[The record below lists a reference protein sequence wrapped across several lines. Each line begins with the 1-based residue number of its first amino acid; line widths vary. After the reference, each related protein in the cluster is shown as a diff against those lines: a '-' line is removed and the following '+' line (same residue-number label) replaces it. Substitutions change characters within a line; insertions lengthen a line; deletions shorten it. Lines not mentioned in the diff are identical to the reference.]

1 MREGREQTAKQIQS
15 SQGRGGVCTTRQ
27 ENKEKNAPM
36 RGAREDFPE
45 KGVIRPLELDLKES

>member
-15 SQGRGGVCTTRQ
+15 SQSHGRVCTTCQ
-27 ENKEKNAPM
+27 ENNEKNAPK
-36 RGAREDFPE
+36 RGAREDFTE